1 MVQNLKLVA
10 GGRPKKQEN
19 EAQQEPTAGK
29 RHNRRHFPLMG
40 NQRDL
45 AEIGV
50 ERDLDL
56 GRWEYIGLVRIR
68 NPRGLRAV
76 MPHGQAEHNWPS
88 KRSGGCRSLRCKG
101 IDVAWCVHQAS
112 C

>member
-10 GGRPKKQEN
+10 GGRPNKQEN

-50 ERDLDL
+50 ERDWVLAAGDIL
-56 GRWEYIGLVRIR
+56 GW
-68 NPRGLRAV
+68 
-76 MPHGQAEHNWPS
+76 
-88 KRSGGCRSLRCKG
+88 
-101 IDVAWCVHQAS
+101 
-112 C
+112 